1 MNQEKGAVKMP
12 ISETSYQYITDITLE
27 LEGDEKLY
35 SVSAKQGDKKTRY
48 VRISLTKEGKEF
60 FIPENSVA
68 IVNIKKPDRHFCYN
82 ECAIENNQV
91 YVELTNQALAAA
103 GTAHCDIELRDAR
116 NEYLL
121 STQAFSIEIE
131 QSMRNENAI
140 KSSNEITALEKKV
153 QQYIDNIVKTKEDI
167 LSVEAAMKVAE
178 AARASAEVDRINAEA
193 RRKKSEQER
202 ETAETARQ
210 QQLQIMQ
217 EATGA
222 ANSAASSAN
231 TAAGAANTAAARA
244 EATYKSQEELQKM
257 YEKMLDIKGAVG
269 STIDGGTAISIDP
282 MTCDGGTAFTT
293 EECEADAGTV

>member
-1 MNQEKGAVKMP
+1 MAMQL
-12 ISETSYQYITDITLE
+12 ITDITLE
-27 LEGDEKLY
+27 LTGDERLY
-35 SVSAKQGDKKTRY
+35 MASAKQGDKHTRFI
-48 VRISLTKEGKEF
+48 RIALTNNGKVF
-60 FIPENSVA
+60 TIPTGY
-68 IVNIKKPDRHFCYN
+68 IVIANIKKPDKHFCYN
-82 ECAIENNQV
+82 ECTVTDNKV
-91 YVELTNQALAAA
+91 MVELTNQALAAA
-103 GTAHCDIELRDAR
+103 GTAHCDIEIRDAQ
-116 NEYLL
+116 NVYVL
-121 STQAFSIEIE
+121 SSQAFTIEIE
-131 QSMRNENAI
+131 ETNRNDAAI
-140 KSSNEITALEKKV
+140 ESCNEITALEKKV
-153 QQYIDNIVKTKEDI
+153 QQYIDNIVSTKNDI

-257 YEKMLDIKGAVG
+257 YEKMLDIKEQSEARL
-269 STIDGGTAISIDP
+269 TAAQRSALIR
-282 MTCDGGTAFTT
+282 
-293 EECEADAGTV
+293 

>member
-1 MNQEKGAVKMP
+1 MAMQL
-12 ISETSYQYITDITLE
+12 ITDITLE
-27 LEGDEKLY
+27 LTGDERLY
-35 SVSAKQGDKKTRY
+35 MASAKQGDKRTRFI
-48 VRISLTKEGKEF
+48 RIALTNNGKVF
-60 FIPENSVA
+60 TIPTGY
-68 IVNIKKPDRHFCYN
+68 IVIANIKKPDKHFCYN
-82 ECAIENNQV
+82 ECTVTDNKV
-91 YVELTNQALAAA
+91 MVELTNQALAAA
-103 GTAHCDIELRDAR
+103 GTAHCDIEIRDAQ
-116 NEYLL
+116 NVYVL
-121 STQAFSIEIE
+121 SSQAFTIEIE
-131 QSMRNENAI
+131 ETNRNDAAI
-140 KSSNEITALEKKV
+140 ESCNEITALEKKV
-153 QQYIDNIVKTKEDI
+153 QQYIDNVVSTKNDI

-193 RRKKSEQER
+193 RRKKSEQDR
-202 ETAETARQ
+202 EVAETARQ

-231 TAAGAANTAAARA
+231 KAAGTANTAAARA

-269 STIDGGTAISIDP
+269 STIDGGTAFSVDP

>member
-1 MNQEKGAVKMP
+1 MAIEQM
-12 ISETSYQYITDITLE
+12 QLITDITLE
-27 LEGDEKLY
+27 LTGDERLY
-35 SVSAKQGDKKTRY
+35 MASAKQGDKRTRFIR
-48 VRISLTKEGKEF
+48 VALTNNGKVF
-60 FIPENSVA
+60 TIPTEY
-68 IVNIKKPDRHFCYN
+68 IVIANIKKPDKHFCYN
-82 ECAIENNQV
+82 ECKIVDNKV
-91 YVELTNQALAAA
+91 MVELTNQALAAA
-103 GTAHCDIELRDAR
+103 GTAHCDIEIRDAQ
-116 NEYLL
+116 NVYVL
-121 STQAFSIEIE
+121 SSQAFTIEIE
-131 QSMRNENAI
+131 ETNRNDAAI
-140 KSSNEITALEKKV
+140 ESCNEITALENKV
-153 QQYIDNIVKTKEDI
+153 QQYIDNIVQTKQDI

-269 STIDGGTAISIDP
+269 STIDGGTAFSVDP